1 MFFIAISGKTDY
13 LTYTKEDNMT
23 YSFVYKLFKCI
34 IIDVT
39 KLLHLTFRNAKM
51 NVFML
56 QNMFCEDSRG
66 EF

>member
-1 MFFIAISGKTDY
+1 M
-13 LTYTKEDNMT
+13 
-23 YSFVYKLFKCI
+23 FVYQSFKCI

-39 KLLHLTFRNAKM
+39 KLLHLTFENAKM

-66 EF
+66 DFY